1 MLNPPGTIPPP
12 TFMLMFTCSVVV
24 LLGVPSDT
32 DRSME
37 MPPTGMSDAAV
48 VGAAGAGGGGG
59 GTAAVMGA
67 WLNGRM
73 TYAPFRFSVIFPV
86 VRMPNSVP

>member
-1 MLNPPGTIPPP
+1 
-12 TFMLMFTCSVVV
+12 MLMFTCSVVE

-37 MPPTGMSDAAV
+37 MPPTGMSAAAV
-48 VGAAGAGGGGG
+48 VEAGGGGG